1 MSTVEP
7 QVEASESAER
17 SATGLDSNL
26 AGALSYVLGFITG
39 AIFLIVEKDDEF
51 VRFHAAQSVAVF
63 AGLLAV
69 NVGLTL
75 VSIVIG
81 IAIGGILGSLVSGL
95 LGLLGL
101 LIGLAGLA
109 AWVGLMVTAYQGK
122 TVRVPVA
129 AGVADRIVG

>member
-1 MSTVEP
+1 VSTVEP
-7 QVEASESAER
+7 QVETSESAER

-39 AIFLIVEKDDEF
+39 AILLIVETDDAF

-75 VSIVIG
+75 VSIVVG
-81 IAIGGILGSLVSGL
+81 IAIGGLLGSLVSGL
-95 LGLLGL
+95 LGLVGL
-101 LIGLAGLA
+101 LVGLAGLV
-109 AWVGLMVTAYQGK
+109 AWVGLIVTAYQGK

-129 AGVADRIVG
+129 AGVADRIVA